1 MPRKPAAPNTR
12 ILVSARAFDAM
23 CKAHAYCPEDLG
35 RLDRMRWM
43 ASFMEAALKAPD
55 QQTPEAFELLPL
67 SATGAAWDESKAKAV
82 ASAAGL
88 EGTRWSVGPA
98 ELAHIL
104 NTAQAGSMRRK
115 RKARAP
121 QSARAVKAVCADVRD
136 ASEVA

>member
-12 ILVSARAFDAM
+12 ILVSARAFEAM

-35 RLDRMRWM
+35 HLDKMRWM

-55 QQTPEAFELLPL
+55 QQSPDAFELQPL
-67 SATGAAWDESKAKAV
+67 GAKGAAWDETKAKAV

-88 EGTRWSVGPA
+88 VGTRWSIGPA

-104 NTAQAGSMRRK
+104 NTAQAGTLRRK
-115 RKARAP
+115 RKARSTQP
-121 QSARAVKAVCADVRD
+121 ARSVRADACD
-136 ASEVA
+136 PSKVA